1 MDRDKLHLGGS
12 QGLGITLFS
21 QELNGVN
28 PHPEYDHVSTRKPG
42 DVGEDKK
49 VESKNRNA
57 LPQERIDILA
67 RAHKLLPIARA
78 QVDFKS
84 RVDSAFIE
92 SATNFWGEPVAPPTK
107 LTRQQVKTQVLD
119 RFDIVINAME
129 KFKAIWHERATR
141 IEQMN
146 EAERINTEQARALA
160 DVNLSELSQE
170 RAKEARELAKKLK
183 ATTQE
188 ARKAAKKLKS
198 DQAQLMKK
206 AQAIIMQFVSYL
218 TDEVGSELG
227 TIMEPQEF
235 KSLQAKLMKQ
245 VNALISFQD
254 QAAIHAVD
262 ELNGILRQ

>member
-67 RAHKLLPIARA
+67 RAQTLLPVTRI
-78 QVDFKS
+78 DFNA
-84 RVDSAFIE
+84 RVDSAFIQ
-92 SATNFWGEPVAPPTK
+92 SATNFWGEPVAPSTK
-107 LTRQQVKTQVLD
+107 LTRQQLNTQVLD

-160 DVNLSELSQE
+160 GVNLSDLLQE
-170 RAKEARELAKKLK
+170 RAQQAREF
-183 ATTQE
+183 
-188 ARKAAKKLKS
+188 AKKLKS
-198 DQAQLMKK
+198 
-206 AQAIIMQFVSYL
+206 
-218 TDEVGSELG
+218 GLG
-227 TIMEPQEF
+227 RITARYF
-235 KSLQAKLMKQ
+235 Y
-245 VNALISFQD
+245 
-254 QAAIHAVD
+254 
-262 ELNGILRQ
+262 